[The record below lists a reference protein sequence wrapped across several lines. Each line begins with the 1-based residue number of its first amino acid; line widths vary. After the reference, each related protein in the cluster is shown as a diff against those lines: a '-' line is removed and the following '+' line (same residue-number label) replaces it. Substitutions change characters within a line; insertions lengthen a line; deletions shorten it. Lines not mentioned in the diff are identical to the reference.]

1 MRIRDCS
8 SDVCSSDLGVFVG
21 GALGVAGSAPLGAQ
35 RLAVEDGENHI
46 GVTGVDRYQH
56 APPLPL
62 ALFPPALSARPASRP
77 RRRPRG
83 ACCRPPTAA
92 AGYRWPDRK
101 SVVEGQRVAVSVDL
115 GGLRII
121 KN

>member
-1 MRIRDCS
+1 MIRRPPISTRTDTLFPYTTLFRS
-8 SDVCSSDLGVFVG
+8 
-21 GALGVAGSAPLGAQ
+21 AGSAPLGAQ

-46 GVTGVDRYQH
+46 GVAGVDRYQH
-56 APPLPL
+56 APTLPL

-92 AGYRWPDRK
+92 AGYRWHRDR
-101 SVVEGQRVAVSVDL
+101 
-115 GGLRII
+115 
-121 KN
+121 